1 MIKINLIGDAQPK
14 KAKKASSSSGAK
26 LPALGGNR
34 NILLGGVLAV
44 TLIAVGGWWYMV
56 NGEMARW
63 EKKHADADAELA
75 RLKPIRDKADRY
87 EDRKEL
93 LERKISLITDL
104 KKQQDV
110 PVHILDQVSRNLP
123 EFLWLSSMNAESNK
137 ISIQGKATTYNA
149 VSNFFKNLS
158 GSGYFAD
165 VTLGR
170 TFEVPEGVSFSL
182 TCRFSPR
189 NSDGESADQG

>member
-1 MIKINLIGDAQPK
+1 MIKINLIGDQKPAKSK
-14 KAKKASSSSGAK
+14 KSSGAGIK
-26 LPALGGNR
+26 MPGLGGNQ
-34 NILLGGVLAV
+34 NLLLGGILAV
-44 TLIAVGGWWYMV
+44 TLAVTGGWWYMV
-56 NGEMARW
+56 NSEMARW
-63 EKKHADADAELA
+63 EKKHADADTELA

-110 PVHILDQVSRNLP
+110 PVHILDQVSRSLP
-123 EFLWLSSMNAESNK
+123 EFLWLSSMNAEANK

-182 TCRFSPR
+182 TCRFAPR
-189 NSDGESADQG
+189 NSGDDSADQG